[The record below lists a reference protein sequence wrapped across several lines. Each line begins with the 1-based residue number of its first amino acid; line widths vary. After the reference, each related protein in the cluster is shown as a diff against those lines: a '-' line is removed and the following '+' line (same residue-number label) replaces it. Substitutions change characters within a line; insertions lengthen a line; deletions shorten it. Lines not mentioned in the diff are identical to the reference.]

1 MNGDPA
7 QLVLDLPHR
16 SALGAEDFLVSPAN
30 QAAVEAVDAWPAWT
44 HFALVIVGPE
54 GAGKSHLGQVWQA
67 RSGADRIEAATI
79 DRDGIIAR
87 EAARHALVEDID
99 RGLASETGLFHL
111 LNQAREHRTSVL
123 LTSRRAPGDLVVTLP
138 DLRSRL
144 RALPVVELGAP
155 DDTLLMGVL
164 VKLFADRQLVVEPH
178 VIAYLARHSER
189 SLSAAQALVAEIDRR
204 SLAARRRVTRALVAE
219 VLAGRVD
226 EQES

>member
-1 MNGDPA
+1 MSEDPA

-30 QAAVEAVDAWPAWT
+30 MAAVEAIDVWPAWP
-44 HFALVIVGPE
+44 HFGLVIVGPE

-67 RSGADRIEAATI
+67 RSGADRIAAADI
-79 DRDGIIAR
+79 DRDAVIAR
-87 EAARHALVEDID
+87 DAARPALVEDID
-99 RGLASETGLFHL
+99 RGIASDTGLFHL
-111 LNQAREHRTSVL
+111 LNQAREHRSSVL
-123 LTSRRAPGDLVVTLP
+123 LTSRHAPGELVVRLP

-155 DDTLLMGVL
+155 DDALLMGVL

-189 SLSAAQALVAEIDRR
+189 SLRAAQVAVAEIDRR
-204 SLAARRRVTRALVAE
+204 SLAARRRVTRTLVAE
-219 VLAGRVD
+219 VLAGRAD
-226 EQES
+226 EREG